1 MILLALLAIL
11 TDGVISVPASRWSAI
26 EVPVNQSGT
35 VIEASFSVPSGDT
48 AVEAIL
54 VTRKEADRFN
64 AARSYHALC
73 RSGYQTEGKL
83 RCEAEQKG
91 DYVLLIDNRIEG
103 RRSTEVS
110 VKINMREP
118 ASIIAVTV
126 PPGKRAIII
135 ALSLLFF
142 VAVVISFLGRLMRDA
157 FV

>member
-1 MILLALLAIL
+1 M
-11 TDGVISVPASRWSAI
+11 
-26 EVPVNQSGT
+26 NQSGT
-35 VIEASFSVPSGDT
+35 VIEASFSVPSGGT

-103 RRSTEVS
+103 RRPTEVS

-118 ASIIAVTV
+118 ASIIAITV
-126 PPGKRAIII
+126 PPGKRAFII
-135 ALSLLFF
+135 AFSLLFF
-142 VAVVISFLGRLMRDA
+142 VAVVMYSARQFMR
-157 FV
+157 

>member
-1 MILLALLAIL
+1 MILLALLAVL
-11 TDGVISVPASRWSAI
+11 TDGVLSVPASRWSSI
-26 EVPVNQSGT
+26 DVPVNQPGT
-35 VIEASFSVPSGDT
+35 VIEALFSVPSGDT

-54 VTRKEADRFN
+54 ATRKNAERFN
-64 AARSYHALC
+64 AGRSYNPLC

-103 RRSTEVS
+103 RKPAQVS
-110 VKINMREP
+110 VRISLREP

-126 PPGKRAIII
+126 PPQKRAIII

-142 VAVVISFLGRLMRDA
+142 VAVVMYSARQFMR
-157 FV
+157 